1 MKNLVGSTLN
11 DRYNIIEVV
20 GIGGMAVVYKAVD
33 NLENRFAA
41 IKILKDE
48 FVKDERFRKRFL
60 NESRAIAMLSHK
72 NIVDV
77 YDVNFEGDI
86 QYIVMEFI
94 EGRTLKEYL
103 SVTGSLSTSESISY
117 CKQILGALRHAH
129 ERGVVHRDI
138 KPHNIMLLDDGT
150 VKVTDFGI
158 AHVSNFETVTM
169 TDTAIGSVHYISPEQ
184 ARGLATDEKS
194 DIYSTGVMLYE
205 MATGQLPFTAE
216 TPVSVALMQVQQD
229 PKPPREI
236 KPDIPVGLEQI
247 ILKAMQKDPNRRY
260 LQAKEFL
267 IDLKILE
274 DNRDTV
280 FDYKFGSVEDPEKK
294 EPETPVDPEKT
305 DTQDKK
311 TKKVNNNKKTPKK
324 KKRKKKTA
332 KQYRMARIRNKFL
345 SATAGIFFGAVLALL
360 GFGVMTMMVEQFNEG
375 LVDIPSLVGKIA
387 ADVVEDPVYKRN
399 FEFEVEEVFDDTIG
413 VGMIV
418 SQYPA
423 EGSYAAGTTIELK
436 VSKGKREVVV
446 PDLTNWD
453 KSQAVLKLKQSDLE
467 SEVIQIQSSTVEEG
481 LVIRTDPAALSSV
494 PVSTKVKVYVSFSSE
509 VGQVYMPSV
518 VGLSKELAV
527 TALYKESLF
536 PIIREEYS
544 DEVPAGKVISQSVEK
559 DTIID
564 KGSDVIIYISK
575 GSVSDAI
582 ANGTYVPEG

>member
-1 MKNLVGSTLN
+1 LKNLVGSILN
-11 DRYNIIEVV
+11 DRYNIVEIV
-20 GIGGMAVVYKAVD
+20 GIGGMAVVYKAID
-33 NLENRFAA
+33 ILENRFAA

-48 FVKDERFRKRFL
+48 FVKDERFRRRFL

-94 EGRTLKEYL
+94 EGRTLKEYI
-103 SVTGSLSTSESISY
+103 SVTGALSASEAIGY

-216 TPVSVALMQVQQD
+216 TPVSVALMQVQQE
-229 PKPPREI
+229 PKPPHEI
-236 KPDIPVGLEQI
+236 NPSIPKGLEQI

-280 FDYKFGSVEDPEKK
+280 FDYKFGAPEEPEKK
-294 EPETPVDPEKT
+294 EPEKTVESDPLTVKEKN
-305 DTQDKK
+305 K
-311 TKKVNNNKKTPKK
+311 NNKKATPKK
-324 KKRKKKTA
+324 KKKKKTA
-332 KQYRMARIRNKFL
+332 RQYRMARIRNKFL
-345 SATAGIFFGAVLALL
+345 SATAGIFLGAVLALL

-387 ADVVEDPVYKRN
+387 DDVISDPVYKRN
-399 FEFEVEEVFDDTIG
+399 FNFEVEDVYDDTIG

-418 SQYPA
+418 SQYPS

-436 VSKGKREVVV
+436 VSKGKREVIV
-446 PDLTNWD
+446 PELTNWD
-453 KSQAVLKLKQSDLE
+453 KAQALLKLKQSDLE

-481 LVIRTDPAALSSV
+481 LVIRTEPAALSSV
-494 PVSTKVKVYVSFSSE
+494 PVYTKVKVYVSFSSE
-509 VGQVYMPSV
+509 VGQIYMPSV
-518 VGLSKELAV
+518 VGLTKELAV

-536 PIIREEYS
+536 PIIREEYN
-544 DEVPAGKVISQSVEK
+544 DEVAIGKVISQSVEK

-575 GSVSDAI
+575 GSIEDAI

>member
-1 MKNLVGSTLN
+1 MKNLVGSILN
-11 DRYNIIEVV
+11 ERYNIIDIV

-33 NLENRFAA
+33 MLENRFAA
-41 IKILKDE
+41 IKILKEE
-48 FVKDERFRKRFL
+48 FIKDERFRKRFL

-77 YDVNFEGDI
+77 YDVNFEGEI

-94 EGRTLKEYL
+94 EGRTLKEYIT
-103 SVTGSLSTSESISY
+103 VTGALPAAEAIGY
-117 CKQILGALRHAH
+117 CKQILSALRHAH

-216 TPVSVALMQVQQD
+216 TPVSVALMQVQQE

-236 KPDIPVGLEQI
+236 NPSIPVGLEQI

-260 LQAKEFL
+260 LQTKEFL

-274 DNRDTV
+274 DNRDIV
-280 FDYKFGSVEDPEKK
+280 FGYKFDNEKDPSKSESENPSGQEKPSAPDK
-294 EPETPVDPEKT
+294 VKKDP
-305 DTQDKK
+305 
-311 TKKVNNNKKTPKK
+311 PK

-332 KQYRMARIRNKFL
+332 KQYRRARLRNKFL
-345 SATAGIFFGAVLALL
+345 SATAGVFLGAILALL
-360 GFGVMTMMVEQFNEG
+360 GFGVMTMMVEQFNEN

-387 ADVVEDPVYKRN
+387 DDIVEDPVYKRN
-399 FEFEVEEVFDDTIG
+399 FVFEIEEVYDDTIG

-423 EGSYAAGTTIELK
+423 EGSYAVGTTIELK

-453 KSQAVLKLKQSDLE
+453 KAQAVLKLKQSDLDW
-467 SEVIQIQSSTVEEG
+467 EVIQIQSATVEEG
-481 LVIRTDPAALSSV
+481 FVIRTEPAAHSTV
-494 PVSTKVKVYVSFSSE
+494 PVSTKIKVYVSFSSE
-509 VGQVYMPSV
+509 VGQVYMPGV
-518 VGLSKELAV
+518 VGLTKELAV

-536 PIIREEYS
+536 PIIREEYH
-544 DEVPAGKVISQSVEK
+544 DTVAAGYVISQSVEK

-564 KGSDVIIYISK
+564 KGADVIIYISK
-575 GSVSDAI
+575 GSILDAI
-582 ANGTYVPEG
+582 ENGTYVPEG

>member
-280 FDYKFGSVEDPEKK
+280 IINSALS
-294 EPETPVDPEKT
+294 KT
-305 DTQDKK
+305 L
-311 TKKVNNNKKTPKK
+311 KK
-324 KKRKKKTA
+324 K
-332 KQYRMARIRNKFL
+332 
-345 SATAGIFFGAVLALL
+345 S
-360 GFGVMTMMVEQFNEG
+360 
-375 LVDIPSLVGKIA
+375 
-387 ADVVEDPVYKRN
+387 
-399 FEFEVEEVFDDTIG
+399 
-413 VGMIV
+413 
-418 SQYPA
+418 
-423 EGSYAAGTTIELK
+423 
-436 VSKGKREVVV
+436 
-446 PDLTNWD
+446 
-453 KSQAVLKLKQSDLE
+453 LKLRLILKKQILR
-467 SEVIQIQSSTVEEG
+467 IKKQ
-481 LVIRTDPAALSSV
+481 
-494 PVSTKVKVYVSFSSE
+494 KK
-509 VGQVYMPSV
+509 
-518 VGLSKELAV
+518 
-527 TALYKESLF
+527 
-536 PIIREEYS
+536 
-544 DEVPAGKVISQSVEK
+544 
-559 DTIID
+559 
-564 KGSDVIIYISK
+564 
-575 GSVSDAI
+575 
-582 ANGTYVPEG
+582 

>member
-1 MKNLVGSTLN
+1 MKNLVGSILN
-11 DRYNIIEVV
+11 DRYNIVEIV
-20 GIGGMAVVYKAVD
+20 GIGGMAVVYKAID
-33 NLENRFAA
+33 ILENRFAA

-48 FVKDERFRKRFL
+48 FVKDERFRRRFL

-94 EGRTLKEYL
+94 EGRTLKEYI
-103 SVTGSLSTSESISY
+103 SVTGALSASEAIGY

-216 TPVSVALMQVQQD
+216 TPVSVALMQVQQE
-229 PKPPREI
+229 PKPPHEI
-236 KPDIPVGLEQI
+236 NPSIPKGLEQI

-280 FDYKFGSVEDPEKK
+280 FDYKFGAPEEPEKK
-294 EPETPVDPEKT
+294 EPEKTVESDPLTVKEKN
-305 DTQDKK
+305 K
-311 TKKVNNNKKTPKK
+311 NNKKATPKK
-324 KKRKKKTA
+324 KKKKKTA
-332 KQYRMARIRNKFL
+332 RQYRMARIRNKFL
-345 SATAGIFFGAVLALL
+345 SATAGIFLGAVLALL

-387 ADVVEDPVYKRN
+387 DDVISDPVYKRN
-399 FEFEVEEVFDDTIG
+399 FNFEVEDVYDDTIG

-418 SQYPA
+418 SQYPS

-436 VSKGKREVVV
+436 VSKGKREVIV
-446 PDLTNWD
+446 PELTNWD
-453 KSQAVLKLKQSDLE
+453 KAQALLKLKQSDLE

-481 LVIRTDPAALSSV
+481 LVIRTEPAALSSV
-494 PVSTKVKVYVSFSSE
+494 PVYTKVKVYVSFSSE
-509 VGQVYMPSV
+509 VGQIYMPSV
-518 VGLSKELAV
+518 VGLTKELAV

-536 PIIREEYS
+536 PIIREEYN
-544 DEVPAGKVISQSVEK
+544 DEVAIGKVISQSVEK

-575 GSVSDAI
+575 GSIEDAI